1 MKLLPGSQLDELWD
15 RYWAEMSKEWFKLEV
30 LQDYT
35 AEDDS
40 PSLRAWLDGDKQ
52 RSAILLQTDGDPD
65 FTDDCRQKIAE
76 GVKLMRIHIISE
88 PLSAYMQWELEYYK
102 SISIPVRG
110 ENVSIVRRRDAAGL
124 KIPKGDLMIFDNERA
139 ILNSYDNN
147 GRMIAADIYESS
159 YDLYPFLELKKA
171 IINLAKPL

>member
-76 GVKLMRIHIISE
+76 GVKLMRIHII
-88 PLSAYMQWELEYYK
+88 AN
-102 SISIPVRG
+102 R
-110 ENVSIVRRRDAAGL
+110 
-124 KIPKGDLMIFDNERA
+124 
-139 ILNSYDNN
+139 
-147 GRMIAADIYESS
+147 
-159 YDLYPFLELKKA
+159 
-171 IINLAKPL
+171 